1 MTEDWAEIRRLH
13 RSEQMSIKAIVRRT
27 GLARNTVRAALASDA
42 PPVYRRAAV
51 SSVADGFE
59 PRIRGL
65 LAEFP
70 SMPATVIAER
80 IGWPRSS
87 SVLRARVAQLRPL
100 YAPSDPADRTIY
112 VAGQI
117 VQCDLWFPG
126 KVIPVDVEVSTKV
139 PGWVGGRP
147 AVDLPVLTMVA
158 AFSGFIMA
166 VLLPTR
172 KTGDLLAGMWQLLS
186 GLGGVPKMLVWD
198 NESGIGQ
205 HHRLAQGVRG
215 FAGTLG
221 TRIYQTAARD
231 PEAKGMVERAN
242 GFLET
247 SFMPG
252 REFDSPADYNTQL
265 GGWLPRANT
274 RVLRRTGE
282 QPAIRVAADVAA
294 MGALPPIAPAVGT
307 TERVRLGRDYYV
319 RIAGNDY
326 SVDPSVIGR
335 LVDVHAGL
343 SVVTV
348 RCGGTVVGVHDRCWS
363 SHQSITDPA
372 HVAAAAGLRT
382 AFKARTTA
390 MRGPTNTS
398 TSTSASGGRAVAGV
412 AVAVRALSDYD
423 TLFALTTPV
432 PAAPSAAVLAPA
444 AAGLEVL

>member
-13 RSEQMSIKAIVRRT
+13 KSEQMSIKAIVRKT

-42 PPVYRRAAV
+42 PPKYERAPAGSMLDVY
-51 SSVADGFE
+51 E
-59 PRIRGL
+59 PRIRAL

-80 IGWPRSS
+80 IGWRNSS
-87 SVLRARVAQLRPL
+87 SVLRAKVAQLRPL
-100 YAPSDPADRTIY
+100 YAPTDPADRTVY
-112 VAGQI
+112 VAGEI

-126 KVIPVDVEVSTKV
+126 KVIPVDVDPASKA

-147 AVDLPVLTMVA
+147 AADLPVLTMVA

-166 VLLPTR
+166 LLLPTR
-172 KTGDLLAGMWQLLS
+172 KTGDLVAGMWQLLT

-205 HHRLAQGVRG
+205 HHRLTLGARS

-231 PEAKGMVERAN
+231 PEAKGIVERAN

-265 GGWLPRANT
+265 AGWLPKANS
-274 RVLRRTGE
+274 RMLRRTGQ
-282 QPAIRVAADVAA
+282 QPGVRVGADVAA
-294 MGALPPIAPAVGT
+294 MGALPPIAPTIGT
-307 TERVRLGRDYYV
+307 TVRVRLGRDYYV

-335 LVDVHAGL
+335 FIDVHASL
-343 SVVTV
+343 EAVTIT
-348 RCGGTVVGVHDRCWS
+348 CAGTAVGSHQRCWS
-363 SHQSITDPA
+363 SHQTITDPA
-372 HVAAAAGLRT
+372 HVATAAGLRT
-382 AFKARTTA
+382 AYQARTSA
-390 MRGPTNTS
+390 MHGPTT
-398 TSTSASGGRAVAGV
+398 RAATGAG
-412 AVAVRALSDYD
+412 AVVGVRALSDYD
-423 TLFALTTPV
+423 ALFDLTPTV
-432 PAAPSAAVLAPA
+432 ADEA
-444 AAGLEVL
+444 AAAARARLEVVR

>member
-13 RSEQMSIKAIVRRT
+13 MSEQMSIKAIVRRT
-27 GLARNTVRAALASDA
+27 GLARNTVRAALASDK
-42 PPVYRRAAV
+42 PPKYERGPVG
-51 SSVADGFE
+51 SVVDGFE
-59 PRIRGL
+59 PRIRAL

-80 IGWPRSS
+80 IGWPHSS
-87 SVLRARVAQLRPL
+87 SVLRVRVAELRPL
-100 YAPSDPADRTIY
+100 YAPADPADRTVY
-112 VAGQI
+112 VAGEI

-126 KVIPVDVEVSTKV
+126 KVIPVDIEASTKI

-166 VLLPTR
+166 MLLPTR

-231 PEAKGMVERAN
+231 PEAKGIVERAN
-242 GFLET
+242 GFLAT

-252 REFDSPADYNTQL
+252 REFDSPTDYNTQL
-265 GGWLPRANT
+265 AGWLPRANT

-282 QPAIRVAADVAA
+282 QPALRVAADVAA
-294 MGALPPIAPAVGT
+294 MGVLPPVAPSVGT

-319 RIAGNDY
+319 RVAGNDY
-326 SVDPSVIGR
+326 SVDPAVIGR

-343 SVVTV
+343 TVVTV
-348 RCGGTVVGVHDRCWS
+348 RCGGAVVAVHDRCWS
-363 SHQSITDPA
+363 SHQTITDPA
-372 HVAAAAGLRT
+372 HVATAAGLRT

-390 MRGPTNTS
+390 MRGPAAQHATG
-398 TSTSASGGRAVAGV
+398 AGAGV
-412 AVAVRALSDYD
+412 GAVVGVRALSDYD
-423 TLFALTTPV
+423 ALFDLTPTDTDTDTDTAAV
-432 PAAPSAAVLAPA
+432 AAPAT
-444 AAGLEVL
+444 LEVVA